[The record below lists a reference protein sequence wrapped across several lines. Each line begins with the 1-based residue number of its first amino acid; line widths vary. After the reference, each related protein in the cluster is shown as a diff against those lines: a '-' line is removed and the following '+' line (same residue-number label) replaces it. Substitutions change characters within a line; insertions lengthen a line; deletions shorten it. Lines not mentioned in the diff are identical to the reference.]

1 MWYWFTVYFVVNLF
15 FYYSFRIHDNDK
27 VWIKV
32 FYNNQME
39 RKFSKNEV
47 NMKCDTII
55 GEKMKKRCE
64 MYFVNLFF

>member
-1 MWYWFTVYFVVNLF
+1 
-15 FYYSFRIHDNDK
+15 
-27 VWIKV
+27 
-32 FYNNQME
+32 ME